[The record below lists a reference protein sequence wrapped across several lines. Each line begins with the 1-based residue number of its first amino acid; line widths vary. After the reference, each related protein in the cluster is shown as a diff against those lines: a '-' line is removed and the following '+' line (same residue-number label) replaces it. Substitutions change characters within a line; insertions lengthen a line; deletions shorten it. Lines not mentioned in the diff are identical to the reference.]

1 MALAPEV
8 RGDLPLRVGIFGGTF
23 DPPHLGHVS
32 GAREVADALAL
43 DEVLWIPARR
53 SPLKPNEP
61 LTDVEVRLEMAR
73 AAVDS
78 EAAFRVHDLEIDR
91 PGPSFTVDT
100 LRELRGEVH
109 PDTELFLIIGMD
121 QYRAL
126 DAWRKPD
133 EIARIATIVVMD
145 RKGEGLSA
153 TVGDEVPRR
162 IPVARVDV
170 SSTEVRTRVG
180 RGESV
185 AGMVSPAVLAI
196 MARERL
202 YENA

>member
-8 RGDLPLRVGIFGGTF
+8 RGDLPLRVGVFGGTF

-61 LTDVEVRLEMAR
+61 LTDVEVRVEMAR
-73 AAVDS
+73 AAVDRES
-78 EAAFRVHDLEIDR
+78 AFRVHDLEIGR
-91 PGPSFTVDT
+91 PGPSFTLDT

-133 EIARIATIVVMD
+133 QIARIATIVVMD

-153 TVGDEVPRR
+153 TVGDGGPRR

-170 SSTEVRTRVG
+170 SSTEVRRRVG

>member
-1 MALAPEV
+1 MAPAPEV

-32 GAREVADALAL
+32 AAREVADALAL

-61 LTDVEVRLEMAR
+61 LTDVEVRVEMAR
-73 AAVDS
+73 AAVDG
-78 EAAFRVHDLEIDR
+78 EPAFRVHDLEIGR

-109 PDTELFLIIGMD
+109 RETELFLIIGMD
-121 QYRAL
+121 QYHAL
-126 DAWRKPD
+126 NSWRKPD

-153 TVGDEVPRR
+153 TVGDAGTRR

-185 AGMVSPAVLAI
+185 AGMVPPAVLAI

-202 YENA
+202 YEKA

>member
-8 RGDLPLRVGIFGGTF
+8 RGDLPLRVGVFGGTF

-61 LTDVEVRLEMAR
+61 LTDVEVRVEMAR
-73 AAVDS
+73 AAVDRES
-78 EAAFRVHDLEIDR
+78 AFRVHDLEIGR
-91 PGPSFTVDT
+91 PGPTFTLDT

-153 TVGDEVPRR
+153 TVGDGGPRR

-170 SSTEVRTRVG
+170 SSTEVRRRVG